1 LGKKHHPKTKE
12 INPQPHEVVLN
23 DSEAWTVISKETV
36 VLQPRAKHTVLG
48 KVQGGNSRNP
58 SCLLCVEPAHVPIEG
73 ICVARVL
80 TRPSVAIHRS
90 QSVGKGTL
98 STSCTQ
104 LNMHAPDVPHDLNVS
119 KQLDST
125 PEIRYPP
132 DSITLMIANFSD
144 EELTLHKGTI
154 LGVAQEIS
162 ENLVVSFNHEDGADR
177 VTEQTFFFSKQ

>member
-1 LGKKHHPKTKE
+1 M
-12 INPQPHEVVLN
+12 
-23 DSEAWTVISKETV
+23 
-36 VLQPRAKHTVLG
+36 
-48 KVQGGNSRNP
+48 
-58 SCLLCVEPAHVPIEG
+58 EPAHVPIEG

-90 QSVGKGTL
+90 QPVGKSAL
-98 STSCTQ
+98 STFCTQ
-104 LNMHAPDVPHDLNVS
+104 LNMHAPDVPHDLKVS

-162 ENLVVSFNHEDGADR
+162 ENLVVSFSYEDVPDR
-177 VTEQTFFFSKQ
+177 GTEQKFFMERIKRYLRVLRSI